1 MKQLSED
8 DLRNYIKGIQSSKN
22 LYINESSQSF
32 DDDRDHRGFKM
43 AMKAEKEDRRIRFL
57 ELCIEK
63 KYMVFESKVAGSVT
77 MLLYTR
83 DMSHTEPCTV
93 AMKGSIQFGM
103 SGKWYQYSE
112 SAFNNVLLQR
122 AVTDNRSN

>member
-8 DLRNYIKGIQSSKN
+8 DLRNHIKWLQSLKN
-22 LYINESSQSF
+22 IYLNESSESF

-63 KYMVFESKVAGSVT
+63 KYMVFESSIAGSVT
-77 MLLYTR
+77 MILFTR
-83 DMSHTEPCTV
+83 DMSRREHCTV

-103 SGKWYQYSE
+103 HGKWYQYSE
-112 SAFNNVLLQR
+112 NAFHELLSSR
-122 AVTDNRSN
+122 GVTIGME